1 VILLILTPFTINK
14 ENYII
19 IFYFFRFL
27 IYNVTMKKEKLE
39 KLILACSAGRD
50 IKNACQWAGVTSEE
64 FIEHCRVNVG
74 FSDYCESLKENP
86 VTEAMITLSGGIK
99 SDPDLALKYLER
111 KKKDEFSLRTEFT
124 GKDGKDLLPVPILNG
139 IADDNKS

>member
-1 VILLILTPFTINK
+1 
-14 ENYII
+14 
-19 IFYFFRFL
+19 
-27 IYNVTMKKEKLE
+27 MKKEKLE

>member
-1 VILLILTPFTINK
+1 MILLILTPFTINK